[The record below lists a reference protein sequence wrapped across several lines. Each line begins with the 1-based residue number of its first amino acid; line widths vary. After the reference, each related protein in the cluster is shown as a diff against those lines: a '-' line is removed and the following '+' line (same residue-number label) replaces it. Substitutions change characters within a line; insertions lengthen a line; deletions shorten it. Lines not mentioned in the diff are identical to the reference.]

1 MRGQALGRSF
11 GERHFRVRKG
21 IYILPNLITLSSMF
35 FGFYSIVA
43 SLNADFE
50 RAAWAIM
57 IASIFDVLDGWVAR
71 ITHTATRFG
80 IEIDSLSDVISF
92 GVAPGVLVY
101 TWTLSSFGKIGWLG
115 SFFLVACAALRLA
128 RFNIQ
133 MGGAEKK
140 HFTGLPTPASAL
152 VIATT
157 VLAYDEV
164 IEILENLKLVGLAD
178 VIGKDYWV
186 LGLTFLLAG
195 LMVSNITFHSLK
207 EANLRERRPF
217 GILVII
223 AAFLAVVAYHPALV
237 LFLVSISYVVV
248 GIVEAAYGL
257 ARRRK
262 PDAV

>member
-1 MRGQALGRSF
+1 M
-11 GERHFRVRKG
+11 RKG
-21 IYILPNLITLSSMF
+21 IYVLPNLITLSSMF
-35 FGFYSIVA
+35 SGFYSVIA
-43 SLNADFE
+43 SLNSDFE
-50 RAAWAIM
+50 RAAWAIL

-80 IEIDSLSDVISF
+80 IEMDSLADVISF

-101 TWTLSSFGKIGWLG
+101 TWTLSSFGKVGWLG

-128 RFNIQ
+128 RFNVQ
-133 MGGAEKK
+133 MGSTEKK

-157 VLAYDEV
+157 VLAYEE
-164 IEILENLKLVGLAD
+164 IIQILENIKLERLAE

-186 LGLTFLLAG
+186 LGMTFLLAG
-195 LMVSNITFHSLK
+195 LMVSNITYHSLK
-207 EANLRERRPF
+207 EANLKERRPF

-237 LFLVSISYVVV
+237 LFLVSISYVAV
-248 GIVEAAYGL
+248 GIAEALYKLLG
-257 ARRRK
+257 RGK
-262 PDAV
+262 PAAA

>member
-1 MRGQALGRSF
+1 M
-11 GERHFRVRKG
+11 RKG
-21 IYILPNLITLSSMF
+21 IYVLPNLITLSSMF

-43 SLNADFE
+43 SLNSDYE

-57 IASIFDVLDGWVAR
+57 IASVFDVLDGWVAR

-80 IEIDSLSDVISF
+80 IEIDSLADVISF

-128 RFNIQ
+128 RFNVQ
-133 MGGAEKK
+133 MGSTEKK

-157 VLAYDEV
+157 VLAYQE
-164 IEILENLKLVGLAD
+164 IIHILEQLKLVQLAD
-178 VIGKDYWV
+178 VVGKDYWV
-186 LGLTFLLAG
+186 LALTFILAG
-195 LMVSNITFHSLK
+195 LMVSNITYHSLK
-207 EANLRERRPF
+207 EANLKERRPF

-223 AAFLAVVAYHPALV
+223 AAFLAVVAYHPELV
-237 LFLVSISYVVV
+237 LFLVSISYVAV
-248 GIVEAAYGL
+248 GILEAL
-257 ARRRK
+257 FKLLKRQK
-262 PDAV
+262 PAAA